1 MTSAHAT
8 KLTFAVLSTAILMAV
23 VAALLFA
30 TPNGALAAEP
40 ERPTDLVAT
49 ATDHDT
55 VSLTWSHPDPATV
68 DHYRVLS
75 RRVGSGAGRL
85 TQVGTS
91 STTSFQ
97 HDGLEP
103 ESTYVYRVKPVN
115 SGGEQGQRSD
125 RAEATT
131 PAEETPAPPVAPTPA
146 PDPKPAPPQRSDDK
160 GQDNIARASHQVFV
174 TSDWSLIPAG
184 LTTGDQFRLI
194 FLSSTKR
201 DGSSTDIANY
211 NTFVQTRAAAGD
223 TDIQAYSDGFKAVG
237 CTEDVDATDNTSTTG
252 TGVLI
257 YWLNGNKAADD
268 YDDFYDGTWD
278 DEANDKNE
286 LGENGPDTSQTTNYP
301 LTGCLDD
308 GTEAVSGS
316 NSRGLGGSLVRLGR
330 PNSSASGNGPLS
342 SSSNVGNTAD
352 RPMYGLSAVF
362 EVAEADTTL
371 VSNTGQTSA
380 DFTTDA
386 IDYGQGFTTGS
397 DTAGYTLE
405 AIDIGYNDSSN
416 TAFSA
421 SIWSSFIADGSP
433 NSLLYSLTPPATFSA
448 GNLTF
453 TAPANATLTSDT
465 TYFIILALAD
475 AGSITIKRT
484 ATINSNED
492 ADAAA
497 GWSIANTYVFYSGG
511 WGTSSSNKPLLVAVK
526 GTVYAGSNDATLSAL
541 TVNDGTNDLTL
552 TPTFVSGTYAYEA
565 DVGNAV
571 TTVTLSDTL
580 NDDTAEITGVTLGG
594 TAIADTDLTDGITV
608 PSLLVGD
615 NVIVV
620 TVTAE
625 DASTQTYTVTVT
637 RAAAATPTVSI
648 SADKTSAVFKQEGI
662 TYTLTRT
669 GATTAALPVSVTL
682 TQTKNFLLATA
693 LSKTVTIPAG
703 QTTETFTVAASSFQH
718 FAAGTAVEAG
728 TLTTAVQDGTDYDL
742 GTPSSVAV
750 NIVIGATVRFD
761 MASYSVA
768 EADGTL
774 SFAIIARTGAGAPQ
788 PSSATGSINVLA
800 EDRSASNAVDFAF
813 TDGAENFQ
821 PSEFLADG
829 GVWQAESTYNVSIT
843 NDDLDEDD
851 ETFILAIERGLA
863 FLSYSLVDGSGNSCG
878 SKCTVTATIV
888 DDDTAGVTVSKSA
901 ITVTEENTTGD
912 TYTVVLDSQPTANV
926 TITIGGQGAADITAT
941 PTPLTFTTTNWA
953 TAQTVTVTAAND
965 TDTVTDT
972 HSLTHSAMSSDTK
985 YSGILHRQRRGD
997 RKRQRLHHPGT
1008 IVRQH
1013 QHHGGRGRQPSNAYS
1028 RTQPDEHRH
1037 GHRGLRNQ
1045 RQHRRSRR
1053 RLHRNLRHPHVRQ
1066 PAKPS
1071 WPSSYPSWTTPSTRP
1086 YAAVQRHAEQPHRSN
1101 AADLP
1106 RSRDQHR
1113 VMTSLRRQRP

>member
-1 MTSAHAT
+1 M
-8 KLTFAVLSTAILMAV
+8 
-23 VAALLFA
+23 
-30 TPNGALAAEP
+30 
-40 ERPTDLVAT
+40 
-49 ATDHDT
+49 
-55 VSLTWSHPDPATV
+55 
-68 DHYRVLS
+68 
-75 RRVGSGAGRL
+75 GSGAGRL

-160 GQDNIARASHQVFV
+160 GQDNIARASHQVLV

-352 RPMYGLSAVF
+352 RPMYGLSGVF
-362 EVAEADTTL
+362 QVAEANTTL

-386 IDYGQGFTTGS
+386 INYGQGFTTGS
-397 DTAGYTLE
+397 DTAGYTLD
-405 AIDIGYNDSSN
+405 AIDIGYNDSTN

-433 NSLLYSLTPPATFSA
+433 DSLLYSLTPPATFSA

-453 TAPANATLTSDT
+453 TAPANATLTSGT
-465 TYFIILALAD
+465 TYFIMLALAD

-511 WGTSSSNKPLLVAVK
+511 WGTSTSNKPLLVAVK

-552 TPTFVSGTYAYEA
+552 TPGVRPGHIRPTRRKRRQQPW
-565 DVGNAV
+565 
-571 TTVTLSDTL
+571 TTVTISADGERRYHGNNRRHPRRASRTALAPTL
-580 NDDTAEITGVTLGG
+580 TD
-594 TAIADTDLTDGITV
+594 ADTNTTGYQVAL
-608 PSLLVGD
+608 SVGD
-615 NVIVV
+615 ERSSSCYE
-620 TVTAE
+620 VTAE
-625 DASTQTYTVTVT
+625 DASTETYTVTVT

-648 SADKTSAVFKQEGI
+648 SADKT
-662 TYTLTRT
+662 
-669 GATTAALPVSVTL
+669 
-682 TQTKNFLLATA
+682 
-693 LSKTVTIPAG
+693 
-703 QTTETFTVAASSFQH
+703 
-718 FAAGTAVEAG
+718 TAVLQGRQHHLHADAHRLDHRRPARLGHIHADQE
-728 TLTTAVQDGTDYDL
+728 LPRDDGPHRNCDYPCRPDDRDL
-742 GTPSSVAV
+742 HGRCIQLP
-750 NIVIGATVRFD
+750 
-761 MASYSVA
+761 
-768 EADGTL
+768 
-774 SFAIIARTGAGAPQ
+774 
-788 PSSATGSINVLA
+788 
-800 EDRSASNAVDFAF
+800 
-813 TDGAENFQ
+813 
-821 PSEFLADG
+821 
-829 GVWQAESTYNVSIT
+829 
-843 NDDLDEDD
+843 
-851 ETFILAIERGLA
+851 TF
-863 FLSYSLVDGSGNSCG
+863 
-878 SKCTVTATIV
+878 
-888 DDDTAGVTVSKSA
+888 
-901 ITVTEENTTGD
+901 
-912 TYTVVLDSQPTANV
+912 
-926 TITIGGQGAADITAT
+926 
-941 PTPLTFTTTNWA
+941 
-953 TAQTVTVTAAND
+953 
-965 TDTVTDT
+965 
-972 HSLTHSAMSSDTK
+972 
-985 YSGILHRQRRGD
+985 RRGRNRRGWNTD
-997 RKRQRLHHPGT
+997 RNRAGRHQLRPGYPVRRRRCHRDRHNGPDRASVLHSRRGGRDPL
-1008 IVRQH
+1008 VRNYRAH
-1013 QHHGGRGRQPSNAYS
+1013 GRGRAAAEFRDWLHKRACRRP
-1028 RTQPDEHRH
+1028 
-1037 GHRGLRNQ
+1037 Q
-1045 RQHRRSRR
+1045 RQQRR
-1053 RLHRNLRHPHVRQ
+1053 RLCFYGWRRKF
-1066 PAKPS
+1066 PA
-1071 WPSSYPSWTTPSTRP
+1071 
-1086 YAAVQRHAEQPHRSN
+1086 Q
-1101 AADLP
+1101 
-1106 RSRDQHR
+1106 
-1113 VMTSLRRQRP
+1113 